1 MAGSILQCEADLRL
15 RRRPAEPD
23 TAHRTMK
30 RLLPILIAV
39 AAALPLAAQGRKTA
53 PNPSGP
59 PAAPKKEMAVPF
71 KTGEVLEYD
80 IGWSSFV
87 TAGTATITVKEKKPS
102 YGSTAYYIIAEG
114 RPTPLVSKMYTL
126 LYKADTPPDA
136 YSLLPQRGA

>member
-1 MAGSILQCEADLRL
+1 MAGSILQFEPDLRL

-71 KTGEVLEYD
+71 KTGEVLEDD
-80 IGWSSFV
+80 IGWASFPP
-87 TAGTATITVKEKKPS
+87 AGTAAERLEEKKPPVR
-102 YGSTAYYIIAEG
+102 T
-114 RPTPLVSKMYTL
+114 
-126 LYKADTPPDA
+126 
-136 YSLLPQRGA
+136 